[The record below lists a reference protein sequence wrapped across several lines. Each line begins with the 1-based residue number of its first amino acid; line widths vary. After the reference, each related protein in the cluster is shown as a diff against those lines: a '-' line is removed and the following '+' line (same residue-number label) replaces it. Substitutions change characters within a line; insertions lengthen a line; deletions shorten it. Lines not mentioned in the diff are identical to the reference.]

1 MVKIIRYRCEDGRE
15 FVEKKEAVE
24 HEAAIMDI
32 FKAKG
37 VLSGEKK

>member
-24 HEAAIMDI
+24 HEAVSKVEYLEADTD
-32 FKAKG
+32 A
-37 VLSGEKK
+37 EE